1 MATRWIFRGLVSTN
15 WGSSSCLWWIHWF
28 VGVVHTKLQ
37 IPLNMFFDFTLI
49 FICLYFAGLCEA
61 AMDALAHYYEQSI
74 FKKLN
79 PNYWNPVVSGVNKW
93 KNGDRTQGERFFLS
107 STLLVGFTE
116 GWHLFKMGRTLLLFS
131 AIAVITGWFIALLMM
146 CVFKGSFTLYYKTF
160 REN

>member
-1 MATRWIFRGLVSTN
+1 
-15 WGSSSCLWWIHWF
+15 
-28 VGVVHTKLQ
+28 
-37 IPLNMFFDFTLI
+37 MFFGVFLI
-49 FICLYFAGLCEA
+49 ILFLTIAGLAEA
-61 AMDALAHYYEQSI
+61 GMDALAHDFEGSI
-74 FKKLN
+74 FKDAN
-79 PNYWNPVVSGVNKW
+79 PNFWNPIVSGGNKW
-93 KNGDRTQGERFFLS
+93 KNGDRNQGERFFLS